1 MNVIIFLQVHSHV
14 KNKSIIARIRGGLGN
29 QLFIYA
35 MARRLALKND
45 VALSLDIVSGFKN
58 DGYRRKYLLDNF
70 NIKANIAT
78 PYDSFEAGFGKLRR
92 RFRMKVE
99 QFQKLNNRSYIIEE
113 KRSFEPRILNLEI
126 RKIVYIDG
134 LWQSE
139 RYFKDIEHII
149 RQDLELI
156 CQPCDT
162 GTLKM
167 ADKIQNV
174 NSISLHGRSYCE
186 VPAKDKNGSPE
197 VSDYYSKAAD
207 LIAQHI
213 DNPHFFC
220 FSDNLEWL
228 KKNLKIPFPLTYVSH
243 NPTQEDDNTIKD
255 FWLMTQCKH
264 HIIAEST
271 FSWWGAWLNKSP
283 NKIIIAH
290 RCAWQNPDYI
300 PNSWI
305 TL

>member
-1 MNVIIFLQVHSHV
+1 MNVIILLQAHFHV
-14 KNKSIIARIRGGLGN
+14 KNKSIITRVRGGLGN

-58 DGYRRKYLLDNF
+58 DGYRRKYLLHNF
-70 NIKANIAT
+70 NIKADIAT
-78 PYDSFEAGFGKLRR
+78 PYDSFEAGFGLLRR
-92 RFRMKVE
+92 RVWIKAE
-99 QFQKLNNRSYIIEE
+99 QFRKLNNRFYIIEE
-113 KRSFEPRILNLEI
+113 KRSFEPRILTLEI

-134 LWQSE
+134 LWQCE
-139 RYFKDIEHII
+139 HYFKDIEHVI
-149 RQDLELI
+149 RQDFELI
-156 CQPCDT
+156 CQPRDT
-162 GTLKM
+162 GILKM

-174 NSISLHGRSYCE
+174 NAISLHWRSYCD
-186 VPAKDKNGSPE
+186 VPPVDGSPALS
-197 VSDYYSKAAD
+197 VDYYSKAVD

-220 FSDNLEWL
+220 FSDDIDWL
-228 KKNLKIPFPLTYVSH
+228 RINLKIKFPLTFVNH
-243 NPTQEDDNTIKD
+243 NPAHEDDNTIND
-255 FWLMTQCKH
+255 LWLMSQCKH
-264 HIIAEST
+264 HIIANST

-283 NKIIIAH
+283 NKIIIAP